1 MEVAGS
7 PNTMTSSVGRQENG
21 SFLRP
26 ALTAKTLPTGKNNI
40 VPGRT
45 SGSGS
50 VFGGGRRPWWNLCF
64 VHGDQTKY
72 YRQLYG
78 KRRVIRTL
86 AENSCQCSQ
95 DGQSTLQR
103 KQQVCKNC
111 KCPKEDH
118 NTSFNG
124 LTGSDPL

>member
-7 PNTMTSSVGRQENG
+7 PNTMASSVGRQENG

-26 ALTAKTLPTGKNNI
+26 ALTAKTLQTGKNNI

-78 KRRVIRTL
+78 KRTQIRRLQHLKNQPTEPDDKCSKCG
-86 AENSCQCSQ
+86 ENFGTSS
-95 DGQSTLQR
+95 GQLQ
-103 KQQVCKNC
+103 
-111 KCPKEDH
+111 
-118 NTSFNG
+118 
-124 LTGSDPL
+124 